1 MPVLNQGWIYPF
13 SELLISY
20 LQVDDLFIDC
30 RATATQ
36 EESSE
41 QAAVMQSEH
50 CYLLM
55 TQQIYFLMIQHVS
68 I

>member
-1 MPVLNQGWIYPF
+1 MPILNQGWIYPF

-20 LQVDDLFIDC
+20 LQVDDLFKDC

-41 QAAVMQSEH
+41 QAAVSQSTE
-50 CYLLM
+50 LAL
-55 TQQIYFLMIQHVS
+55 
-68 I
+68 